1 MKRFTVILFVLALL
15 GGCAKKAISEREFQ
29 LIWEEYLRREFEES
43 FDETQSI
50 AQREKIFSEIVSP
63 SGIDVNEL
71 KLYMKNNHADKYNK
85 VFLNQ

>member
-1 MKRFTVILFVLALL
+1 MRRFTVIVFVLALL
-15 GGCAKKAISEREFQ
+15 GGCAKKALSEREFQ
-29 LIWEEYLRREFEES
+29 LIWKEYLQREFEES

-50 AQREKIFSEIVSP
+50 AQREKIFNEILSP

-71 KLYMKNNHADKYNK
+71 KIYMKKNHPDKFNK